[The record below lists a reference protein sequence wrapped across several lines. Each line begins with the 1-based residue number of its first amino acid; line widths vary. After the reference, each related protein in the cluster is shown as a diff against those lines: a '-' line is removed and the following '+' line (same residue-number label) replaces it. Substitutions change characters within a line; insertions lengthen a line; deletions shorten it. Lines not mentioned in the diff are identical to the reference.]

1 MIGMLI
7 QKRFLMKTFTLI
19 SESPLLLIAALSIFY
34 LSCAQPP
41 KPDIA
46 HTSNDKKMEKSVAPT
61 SLSISSTA
69 FAAGGM
75 IPSKYTCD
83 GANVNPP
90 LDIEGIPDN
99 AKSLA
104 LIVDDPDAPAGTW
117 VHWVVWN
124 IPVASHLNENEA
136 PGTQGTNDFNRRN
149 YGGPCPPSG
158 THRYFFKVY
167 ALDAMLN
174 LPDNTGKSQLLKAM
188 EGHIV
193 ASGEL
198 MGLYQR
204 KH

>member
-1 MIGMLI
+1 
-7 QKRFLMKTFTLI
+7 MKTSALTRGI
-19 SESPLLLIAALSIFY
+19 SRLLFAALTILH

-41 KPDIA
+41 KPDISN
-46 HTSNDKKMEKSVAPT
+46 TPNDKKMEKSAEPT
-61 SLSISSTA
+61 SLNISSTA

-90 LDIEGIPDN
+90 LDIAGIPDN
-99 AKSLA
+99 AKCLV
-104 LIVDDPDAPAGTW
+104 LIVDDPDAPAGIW

-124 IPVASHLNENEA
+124 IPVANQIKENEA
-136 PGTQGTNDFNRRN
+136 PGTEGMNDFRRRN

-158 THRYFFKVY
+158 THRYFFKIY
-167 ALDAMLN
+167 ALDATLN
-174 LPDNTGKSQLLKAM
+174 LPDNTTKSQLLNAM

-198 MGLYQR
+198 MGLYKR
-204 KH
+204 K